1 MAWRRT
7 PVPRSEAVA
16 RMRERLERH
25 GFPRLQMALIV
36 GLTGGFGL
44 LASWALLQA
53 GLLRMGLRYP
63 LALGCAYLFFLFLI
77 WLWLRTQTEDWAD
90 AAQVPDVWPT
100 GPSHATSSSS
110 SEMGDALG
118 AVGSVGDAD
127 ELAVPLLLL
136 ALAVGLA
143 LAMCYVIY
151 IAPLLLAEVAV
162 DGALSYA
169 LFRHLRGQDPQH
181 WLAGTVR
188 RTAWPFVLTALLLA
202 GVGAGLSHW
211 APGAHT
217 LGEARALARTAP

>member
-77 WLWLRTQTEDWAD
+77 WLWLRTQAGDWAD
-90 AAQVPDVWPT
+90 AAQVPDVWPS
-100 GPSHATSSSS
+100 GPSHATSSSG

-118 AVGSVGDAD
+118 AVGSVGEAD
-127 ELAVPLLLL
+127 ELAIPLLLL

-143 LAMCYVIY
+143 LAMCYVVY
-151 IAPLLLAEVAV
+151 IAPVL
-162 DGALSYA
+162 
-169 LFRHLRGQDPQH
+169 
-181 WLAGTVR
+181 LAGTVR

-217 LGEARALARTAP
+217 LGEARAMARTTP